1 MIFISWAITTQPSF
15 RTHFKVLH
23 IHILT
28 VFYGC
33 DEQLSLDLRKV
44 PFSIFKKLQFTVDTV
59 ECCDS
64 TALLIYLSSHVFP
77 LNYSPTLDQRKILF
91 QIDFLL
97 SYLSESI
104 QLTEELAQGKFAKQ
118 QLVKCSIFYQ
128 IAACLSLFVC
138 VQV

>member
-33 DEQLSLDLRKV
+33 DEQLTYVKYLFLFIKNCSSLQ
-44 PFSIFKKLQFTVDTV
+44 I
-59 ECCDS
+59 ECCDG

-128 IAACLSLFVC
+128 IAACLSLFAC

>member
-44 PFSIFKKLQFTVDTV
+44 PFSIFKKLQFIVDTV

-104 QLTEELAQGKFAKQ
+104 
-118 QLVKCSIFYQ
+118 
-128 IAACLSLFVC
+128 
-138 VQV
+138 